1 VLVFEGIHAANDLC
15 FSADGSRLLVA
26 RGADA
31 VDVWTL
37 ATGEREELIPAT
49 SGTLYRAIALHPN
62 GAVRALLNH
71 PPFAVSL
78 SDRKGYVVPDVGGV
92 DRVLV
97 SPRADWVIVERARG
111 EAYWLA
117 GYPCKPDLR
126 FGGKPEW
133 EFQSHFYHETPVG
146 FLDAG
151 DRLITI
157 DTHLLVIRD
166 TATGELRETVP
177 YPSSHVYSWAVSP
190 DGSRFAVMGYDKL
203 YLWDT
208 AKWGKPTRVPGLS
221 RKITA
226 MAYHP
231 TRPVLAAIQ
240 GGQTLVKFLD
250 ADTGKPIAKFQWKL
264 GEMRSVCFS
273 PDGTLATAGA
283 ANGKIVVWDVD
294 E

>member
-1 VLVFEGIHAANDLC
+1 VLVFEGMPAANDLC

-26 RGADA
+26 RSVDA

-37 ATGEREELIPAT
+37 ATGAWEELIPAT
-49 SGTLYRAIALHPN
+49 SGTLSRALALHPS
-62 GAVRALLNH
+62 GAVRVHYNH

-78 SDRKGYVVPDVGGV
+78 SDRKGYVVPDVGDV
-92 DRVLV
+92 EHILI
-97 SPRADWVIVERARG
+97 SPQADWVIVVRRWRDESS
-111 EAYWLA
+111 LA
-117 GYPCKPDLR
+117 GYRCKPNLH
-126 FGGKPEW
+126 FGGKHAWVFPA
-133 EFQSHFYHETPVG
+133 HDYHELPVG
-146 FLDAG
+146 FLDG
-151 DRLITI
+151 GERLITI
-157 DTHLLVIRD
+157 DTRLLVIRD

-177 YPSSHVYSWAVSP
+177 YPSSHVYSWTVSP
-190 DGSRFAVMGYDKL
+190 DESRFAVMGYDKL

-208 AKWGKPTRVPGLS
+208 AKWGLPTRVSGLN
-221 RKITA
+221 RQIIT

-240 GGQTLVKFLD
+240 RGQTLVKFLG

-273 PDGTLATAGA
+273 PDGTLAAAGA
-283 ANGKIVVWDVD
+283 AGGKIVVWDVD